1 MKGNDNKFYN
11 VMTAKAATGIG
22 NVLYV
27 GDATSVHFFIATDGG
42 GDAALTVQFQ
52 VASTE
57 KAPNFAAAQSKTN
70 QWEYT
75 NVTDAEDGASIDG
88 DTGIAAAS
96 ADMYRKVY
104 LNIEPG
110 TTWVAANVTA
120 RTAGE
125 VTVDATITTSN

>member
-52 VASTE
+52 GASTE
-57 KAPNFAAAQSKTN
+57 SAPTFSSAQSKIN
-70 QWEYT
+70 QWEYLD
-75 NVTDAEDGASIDG
+75 VIDSEDGASIDG
-88 DTGIAAAS
+88 DTGIAASS
-96 ADMYRKVY
+96 ADIYRKVY
-104 LNIEPG
+104 LNVEAGI
-110 TTWVAANVTA
+110 TWVTANVTA

-125 VTVDATITTSN
+125 VTVDATVTTN